1 MITSLNFNNAK
12 ILVNLDKV
20 SRIRFD
26 TIPSENGGYKLTIV
40 YDDGTQDISECSKQD
55 CENFYSNLLNYW
67 K

>member
-1 MITSLNFNNAK
+1 MITSLNFTNAK

-26 TIPSENGGYKLTIV
+26 TTPNENGKYKLTIT
-40 YDDGTQDISECSKQD
+40 YDDKTQDITECSKQD
-55 CENFYSNLLNYW
+55 CENSYNNLLNHW

>member
-1 MITSLNFNNAK
+1 MITSLNFTNAK
-12 ILVNLDKV
+12 ILINLDKV

-26 TIPSENGGYKLTIV
+26 TPNENGIYRVTII
-40 YDDGTQDISECSKQD
+40 YDNGTQDTSECSKQD